1 VRRIAFALMTL
12 VSVTA
17 CARAPEGQ
25 GDAPDLS
32 ALRPH
37 EVPQQIVGLREE
49 LGLTDEQASRLDELH
64 VAIRDEQHQYAHSG
78 GKPHSTVHQAMVTRE
93 QAYTDAMAI
102 LTPEQRPK
110 AVELLTTLPET
121 VKVPPALQALTPQE
135 IVQRVRSH
143 GEHLALRPEQ
153 VRELEQLEVMIR
165 DEKHRYSHQAGRPHQ
180 TTHQQMIT
188 RGQAFADAMAILTPE
203 QRREAISL
211 LLADEA

>member
-1 VRRIAFALMTL
+1 MTL

-32 ALRPH
+32 GLPPH

-49 LGLTDEQASRLDELH
+49 LGLTDEQAARLDELH
-64 VAIRDEQHQYAHSG
+64 VAIRDERHQYSHSG
-78 GKPHSTVHQAMVTRE
+78 GKPHSTLHQAMVTRE

-102 LTPEQRPK
+102 LTPEQRPI

-121 VKVPPALQALTPQE
+121 VKVPPALQGLKPQE
-135 IVQRVRSH
+135 IVQRVLSH

-165 DEKHRYSHQAGRPHQ
+165 DEKHRYSHRAGKPHQ

-203 QRREAISL
+203 QRRETISL